1 MNGNPP
7 LGWSAGLFGMAVCAG
22 LVASGV
28 YLVRTPTER
37 LLRGDVRTGRWI
49 YERELRSS
57 GDEQRAI
64 EAAGRFYKALG
75 YCFVIMAGG
84 SSLVWL
90 HLLIS
95 SLISS

>member
-22 LVASGV
+22 LIAAGA

-49 YERELRSS
+49 YERELRLS

-64 EAAGRFYKALG
+64 EAVGRFYKALG
-75 YCFVIMAGG
+75 YCFVIMASGHFLL
-84 SSLVWL
+84 SLYFFISG
-90 HLLIS
+90 LIAN
-95 SLISS
+95 